1 MQRWGFLYIHNWW
14 DRYGSGSIKHVPML
28 AFGMSVSWTKLTC
41 LMVVSSKYWAG
52 KSKKYAW
59 YIGVL
64 MQHRYEMIL
73 VKRGR
78 KPALQPAT
86 ISQPIPAAQRQQF
99 RISGPKRSTRLPK
112 PVRSA
117 NPAAKRRKVSVHQ
130 LQPQLPAVLIVRLF
144 NHQTQ
149 RFRKPSQRH
158 QQLKRQSVRQLLQM
172 SQRRRLQ
179 RLTIRW
185 LMDLTKPLVCSRKM
199 ATNTWPHQPVMAAGR
214 LTYGLAAVQGRIRMS
229 RI

>member
-1 MQRWGFLYIHNWW
+1 M
-14 DRYGSGSIKHVPML
+14 IKQSKHWLTGLLMAAMVL
-28 AFGMSVSWTKLTC
+28 SLTGCASVS
-41 LMVVSSKYWAG
+41 AP
-52 KSKKYAW
+52 
-59 YIGVL
+59 IGNN
-64 MQHRYEMIL
+64 QS
-73 VKRGR
+73 
-78 KPALQPAT
+78 ALQSAT

-99 RISGPKRSTRLPK
+99 RISGPQRSTRLPK
-112 PVRSA
+112 PVRPA

-130 LQPQLPAVLIVRLF
+130 LQPQPPAVLMVRLF

-158 QQLKRQSVRQLLQM
+158 QQLKRQSVSQLLQM

-199 ATNTWPHQPVMAAGR
+199 ATN
-214 LTYGLAAVQGRIRMS
+214 I
-229 RI
+229 